1 MFSNRS
7 MGWLLGL
14 SLALVIAGCGGGG
27 GGDDDDGGDGSS
39 GGSNGGGGNNNSSCS
54 IPSGFIDEAG
64 PNQSVKTGSI
74 VQLDGSDSRGEDGDD
89 PDSYQWSFTSR
100 PDGSSAELSSDSSAA
115 PQFTPDVDGE
125 YVVQLTIDGID
136 CEDATDSVEVTA
148 TQSGANSAPNAVAG
162 SDQTV
167 VVGET
172 VTLDGS
178 DSADPD
184 GSALDYNWEFT
195 SRPDDS
201 DASLSNSNIVSPS
214 FTADEAGTYVVRLR
228 VGDRSSVSD
237 SDEVTIVAQED
248 NRPTADAGP
257 DQSVRIGSTVRL
269 DGSDSSD
276 PNEQLISYD
285 WHFLS
290 TPEGSNVQLA
300 GEDTVRP
307 VFQPDTAG
315 TYVASLTVNN
325 GDNSSEPDT
334 VIITAAQ
341 GNSRPV
347 ANAGS
352 DQSVSTGVVVNLDGG
367 ESSDADGDNL
377 GYHWVLSSMPSGSQ
391 TSLTG
396 RSSATPS
403 FTPDVAG
410 QYVAQ
415 LRVDDGTLM
424 SAPDSVV
431 VTAAAENSAPVAD
444 AGNNQSVNVSEQVTL
459 NGSDSSDANSD
470 QLSYHW
476 HMVSRPEDS
485 SASLDDADSVDPSF
499 TADVAGFYVVSL
511 TVDDG
516 QAESAEDHMVVTAS
530 PALALFVD
538 RSDDNDGSDYEQLS
552 DTGGSADIT
561 LAAGTENAL
570 LNRFRLRALGS
581 DYTIDNVRTTADNT
595 SDGTPVESYFDGL
608 SEGQEIDAGDSQ
620 DFQTRLRSVPNEQ
633 GTYHVELRFTAQPS
647 GRNYNFTYNVEVN

>member
-7 MGWLLGL
+7 MGWVLGL

-27 GGDDDDGGDGSS
+27 GGGGDDDDGDSGSS
-39 GGSNGGGGNNNSSCS
+39 GGGSNGGGGNNNSSCS

-100 PDGSSAELSSDSSAA
+100 PDGSSAELSSNSSAA
-115 PQFTPDVDGE
+115 PQFTPDVNGE

-148 TQSGANSAPNAVAG
+148 TQSGENGAPNAAAG
-162 SDQTV
+162 TNQTV
-167 VVGET
+167 TVGDT

-178 DSADPD
+178 DSSDPD
-184 GSALDYNWEFT
+184 GGSLDYSWEFA
-195 SRPDDS
+195 SRPDNS
-201 DASLSNSNIVSPS
+201 DASLSNSNVVSPS
-214 FTADEAGTYVVRLR
+214 FTADEAGTYVVRLQ

-237 SDEVTIVAQED
+237 SDEVTIVAQQD
-248 NRPTADAGP
+248 TRPTADAGP
-257 DQSVRIGSTVRL
+257 DQSVGIGSTVRL

-276 PNEQLISYD
+276 PNEQLITYD

-290 TPEGSNVQLA
+290 APEGSNVQLA

-307 VFQPDTAG
+307 VFQPDLAG

-325 GDNSSEPDT
+325 GDSSSEPDT
-334 VIITAAQ
+334 VIVTASQ

-347 ANAGS
+347 ANAGT
-352 DQSVSTGVVVNLDGG
+352 DQNVSTGVVVNLDGG
-367 ESSDADGDNL
+367 ESFDANGDNL
-377 GYHWVLSSMPSGSQ
+377 GYHWVLSSMPRGSQ
-391 TSLTG
+391 TSLTRG
-396 RSSATPS
+396 SSATPS

-431 VTAAAENSAPVAD
+431 VTAAAQNSAPVAD
-444 AGNNQSVNVSEQVTL
+444 AGNNQSVNVSQQVSL

-470 QLSYHW
+470 SLSYHW
-476 HMVSRPEDS
+476 HMVSRPEES
-485 SASLDDADSVDPSF
+485 SASLNDADSIDPDF

-516 QAESAEDHMVVTAS
+516 QTESAEDHMIVTAT
-530 PALALFVD
+530 PALALYVSRGD
-538 RSDDNDGSDYEQLS
+538 SGYELLADSGGSD
-552 DTGGSADIT
+552 DIT
-561 LAAGTENAL
+561 LAAGTSDAL

-581 DYTIDNVRTTADNT
+581 DYTIENIRTTADNT

-633 GTYHVELRFTAQPS
+633 GTYHIELRFTAQPS